1 MSDKLDDA
9 FEEAQNGPDDPEP
22 ERKLPRLTSD
32 DLGSFADEFGRTHY
46 AMADG
51 RPVCGRL
58 KREHNRVI
66 ENEACLAPP
75 MANGACRVH
84 GGKAG
89 APIRTGRYSRVL
101 KKMRGAFERARAD
114 EDLVDARQDLAA
126 MDVLIEQLFERM
138 EELDSPAWRQKLLET
153 SRALRAALR
162 AGNQTLGLATMRRL
176 CDQIENGASIDQ
188 IAGDLIANLERRA
201 NRAVRIGE
209 LELKRAEKV
218 TVDELTA
225 VLREFLG
232 ILERSLEPKIYH
244 SLLPELRRV
253 TGGRGVTHSASTAVA
268 NVR

>member
-9 FEEAQNGPDDPEP
+9 FEHAQNEPDDPEP
-22 ERKLPRLTSD
+22 ERKLPRLTPTN
-32 DLGSFADEFGRTHY
+32 LESFADEYGRTHY

-66 ENEACLAPP
+66 EDEACLAPP

-101 KKMRGAFERARAD
+101 QKLRGAFERARAD
-114 EDLVDARQDLAA
+114 GDLVDARQDLAA

-138 EELDSPAWRQKLLET
+138 EELDSPAWRQQLLET
-153 SRALRAALR
+153 FRGLQAAIR
-162 AGNQTLGLATMRRL
+162 SHSQTQVSAAMRRL
-176 CDQIENGASIDQ
+176 GDLIEQGASIDQ
-188 IAGDLIANLERRA
+188 IASDLIANLERRA

-218 TVDELTA
+218 TVDDLTA
-225 VLREFLG
+225 VLREFLS
-232 ILERSLEPKIYH
+232 ILERSLEPQVYH
-244 SLLPELRRV
+244 GLLPELR
-253 TGGRGVTHSASTAVA
+253 GVMAGQRLGTA
-268 NVR
+268 